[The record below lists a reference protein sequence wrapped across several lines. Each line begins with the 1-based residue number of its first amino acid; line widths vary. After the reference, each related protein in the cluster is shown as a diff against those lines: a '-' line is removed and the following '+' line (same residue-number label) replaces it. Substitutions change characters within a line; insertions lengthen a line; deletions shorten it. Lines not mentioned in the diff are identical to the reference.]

1 MQIIFYP
8 MVFLSV
14 IGHFFLGYILTKK
27 SYYSLPVGLLFSAS
41 IVSILSRLVPIYTI
55 EIIVIILLL
64 STLVFFFKKFYIPV
78 LNEFNIKKFFYF
90 FTIFV
95 IFGLVFIKFHYQFL
109 IYQSHESFYF
119 APSIELYLSDY
130 YGNLKSLTY
139 FPSYLTGHP
148 IYPSSVLSAMTV
160 FVNDIN
166 LVKILEARYMLI
178 IIFFSIISIFY
189 LTGEK
194 KINFLHI
201 LSFILILY
209 FYDNLISHSL
219 LHSDII
225 GLFCFAFLIISIIEN
240 TDNSIRAGSYLSLF
254 LLLTKPGIIF
264 IFLIFPAYFY
274 FYFKSVRQDIF
285 FYIISFLI
293 FLNCFSW
300 IALETPFGN
309 SKISFLDPL
318 DLRDYFYT
326 LISASWFNNSLFF
339 DYLNSIPLN
348 EVYSL
353 SSKGSVL
360 NFEQKL
366 QFLKENILKITIDS
380 LEILFNLI
388 ITFGFSFYLVLKSSI
403 IKNKKI
409 FNIFLIISFIFFLFL
424 RNENIFGNK
433 SMEQTVHIVHFLS
446 ILPLI
451 LLSFHIVNNFK
462 KKYLLSTLILI
473 FFINFNFDVFF
484 GDKEFNN
491 RINSKEFVK
500 FKDLNYSV
508 TNISSNFYKINDK
521 KIFNI
526 NDLRTEELKALLY
539 GKRILR
545 DEYDNF
551 SADIRPHI
559 ITWSYPRL
567 HNYYWSNSY
576 INDHS
581 SNKILNINIL
591 ENKLNW

>member
-1 MQIIFYP
+1 M
-8 MVFLSV
+8 
-14 IGHFFLGYILTKK
+14 
-27 SYYSLPVGLLFSAS
+27 
-41 IVSILSRLVPIYTI
+41 
-55 EIIVIILLL
+55 
-64 STLVFFFKKFYIPV
+64 
-78 LNEFNIKKFFYF
+78 
-90 FTIFV
+90 
-95 IFGLVFIKFHYQFL
+95 
-109 IYQSHESFYF
+109 
-119 APSIELYLSDY
+119 
-130 YGNLKSLTY
+130 
-139 FPSYLTGHP
+139 
-148 IYPSSVLSAMTV
+148 
-160 FVNDIN
+160 
-166 LVKILEARYMLI
+166 
-178 IIFFSIISIFY
+178 
-189 LTGEK
+189 
-194 KINFLHI
+194 
-201 LSFILILY
+201 
-209 FYDNLISHSL
+209 
-219 LHSDII
+219 
-225 GLFCFAFLIISIIEN
+225 
-240 TDNSIRAGSYLSLF
+240 
-254 LLLTKPGIIF
+254 
-264 IFLIFPAYFY
+264 
-274 FYFKSVRQDIF
+274 
-285 FYIISFLI
+285 
-293 FLNCFSW
+293 
-300 IALETPFGN
+300 
-309 SKISFLDPL
+309 
-318 DLRDYFYT
+318 
-326 LISASWFNNSLFF
+326 
-339 DYLNSIPLN
+339 
-348 EVYSL
+348 
-353 SSKGSVL
+353 L

-366 QFLKENILKITIDS
+366 QFFKENILKITIDS

-462 KKYLLSTLILI
+462 KKYLLTTLILI

-484 GDKEFNN
+484 GYKEFNN

-500 FKDLNYSV
+500 FKDLNYSG

-551 SADIRPHI
+551 SEDIRPHI

-581 SNKILNINIL
+581 SNKILNINIV